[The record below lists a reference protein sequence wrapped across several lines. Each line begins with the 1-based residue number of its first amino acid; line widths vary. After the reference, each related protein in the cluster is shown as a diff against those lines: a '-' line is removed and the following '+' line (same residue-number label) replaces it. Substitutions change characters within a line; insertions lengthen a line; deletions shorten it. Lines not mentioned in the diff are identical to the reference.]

1 MTRHVVIVG
10 AGIIGAAIAFRLSQ
24 GGARVTVVEGA
35 LPASGASGR
44 SFGWI
49 NASFSL
55 NEDHFLLRVAALTAH
70 HALAADLGPLP
81 TSWPG
86 ALSWEEEGAAQDAT
100 FTRLTEAG
108 YPVRRLTRTEIAAL
122 EPGLP
127 AP

>member
-70 HALAADLGPLP
+70 HALAADLGPLR
-81 TSWPG
+81 TTEEWFGQLKSI
-86 ALSWEEEGAAQDAT
+86 WEL
-100 FTRLTEAG
+100 RL
-108 YPVRRLTRTEIAAL
+108 AAL
-122 EPGLP
+122 DEILTSKGQDDE
-127 AP
+127 